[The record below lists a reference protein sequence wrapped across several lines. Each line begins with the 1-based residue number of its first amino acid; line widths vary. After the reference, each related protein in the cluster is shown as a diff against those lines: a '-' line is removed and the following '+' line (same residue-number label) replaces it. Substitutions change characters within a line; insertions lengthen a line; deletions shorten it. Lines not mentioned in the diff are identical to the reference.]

1 MSAYPGHLTAN
12 RLNTRRVRV
21 NGPWNQLSTLLV
33 GFNQANFPAINM
45 IVGEMSAVFLV
56 ISVIFYN
63 FQSHRM
69 RAYSV
74 FLDLNEWLMWTSVG
88 VYALL
93 AMYFIFQF
101 DFIFVLPT
109 MVGGAILFIWI
120 RFIHFPPLIR
130 AYEERLARQRYFQ
143 RSKTSHPDTTIRS
156 KAAAKPK
163 RRRR

>member
-1 MSAYPGHLTAN
+1 
-12 RLNTRRVRV
+12 V
-21 NGPWNQLSTLLV
+21 NGPWNQLDLLLI
-33 GFNQANFPAINM
+33 GFNSINFPALFTPTWQLSLALLV
-45 IVGEMSAVFLV
+45 VGIL
-56 ISVIFYN
+56 FYN
-63 FQSHRM
+63 FQSRRM

-88 VYALL
+88 VFLL
-93 AMYFIFQF
+93 LLMYVVFNF

-109 MVGGAILFIWI
+109 MIGGAALFIWI
-120 RFIHFPPLIR
+120 RFIHFPPMIR

-143 RSKTSHPDTTIRS
+143 RSKTSHPDSTIRS

>member
-1 MSAYPGHLTAN
+1 M
-12 RLNTRRVRV
+12 
-21 NGPWNQLSTLLV
+21 NGPWNDISTLLI
-33 GFNQANFPAINM
+33 GFNQTNFPALFDPTWQLSLALLAVA
-45 IVGEMSAVFLV
+45 IV
-56 ISVIFYN
+56 FYN
-63 FQSHRM
+63 FQGRRL

-88 VYALL
+88 VFAMLL
-93 AMYFIFQF
+93 MFAIFGF

-109 MVGGAILFIWI
+109 MVGGAALFIWI
-120 RFIHFPPLIR
+120 RFIHFPPLIQ

-143 RSKTSHPDTTIRS
+143 RSRTSHPEATIRA

>member
-1 MSAYPGHLTAN
+1 M
-12 RLNTRRVRV
+12 
-21 NGPWNQLSTLLV
+21 NGPWNQLDLLLI
-33 GFNQANFPAINM
+33 GFNQQNFPAINL
-45 IVGEMSAVFLV
+45 ITGQLSFVFLA
-56 ISVIFYN
+56 ICVIFYN
-63 FQSHRM
+63 FQSRRM

-88 VYALL
+88 VFGLL
-93 AMYFIFQF
+93 LMFFVFGF

-109 MVGGAILFIWI
+109 MVGGAALFIWI

-143 RSKTSHPDTTIRS
+143 RSRTSHPETTIRA